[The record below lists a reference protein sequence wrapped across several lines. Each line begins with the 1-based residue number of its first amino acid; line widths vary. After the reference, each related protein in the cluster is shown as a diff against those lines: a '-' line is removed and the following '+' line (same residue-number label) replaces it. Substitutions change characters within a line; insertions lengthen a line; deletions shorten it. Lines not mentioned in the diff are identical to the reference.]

1 MEQNLKLKIMLK
13 TTDKI
18 AVWMESNLDDD
29 YGKMGISALRYLNNE
44 IVCVVDSVF
53 AGKKLSEVSI
63 IKKNIPIIESIDK
76 AKSIGANV
84 LLLGVLTSGG
94 IRPKSWDPVI
104 KEAIEKGMSIIN
116 GLHDQIHPEFSKYL
130 IDNNQW
136 IWDTRVPKVIP
147 KIGSAKAADLINKR
161 VLMIGTDMA
170 AGKMTVGL
178 ELYSYLREKKIN
190 AGFVATG
197 QVGITVTGNGIPLD
211 AYKIDHACGAVETAV
226 IEQKDKDVII
236 VEGQGSILHPGST
249 ATLPLM
255 RGTCPT
261 HMILCHIA
269 GNNSLRS
276 LENIK
281 IPDLKKFIDLNENLA
296 SVLGTYP
303 KAKVVGVALNT
314 TLMSD
319 EDAKNYIE
327 IVEKET
333 GVPSTDVIRFG
344 GDRIFSQ
351 LLYLF
356 AMMISSSCCDL
367 VIWLDVY
374 FIT

>member
-1 MEQNLKLKIMLK
+1 MLQK
-13 TTDKI
+13 TDKV

-63 IKKNIPIIESIDK
+63 IQKDIPIIESIDK
-76 AKSIGANV
+76 ARSMGANV

-94 IRPKSWDPVI
+94 IRPKSWNPVI

-116 GLHDQIHPEFSKYL
+116 GLHDEIHPEFSKYL
-130 IDNNQW
+130 VDDQW
-136 IWDTRVPKVIP
+136 IWDTRVPKFIP
-147 KIGSAKAADLINKR
+147 KIGSAKAADLNNKR

-178 ELYSYLREKKIN
+178 ELYSYLRDKKIN
-190 AGFVATG
+190 TGFVATG
-197 QVGITVTGNGIPLD
+197 QVGITVTGKGIPLD
-211 AYKIDHACGAVETAV
+211 AYKLDHACGAVETAV
-226 IEQKDKDVII
+226 VEQKDKDIII

-269 GNNSLRS
+269 RNTSIRS
-276 LENIK
+276 LEKIK
-281 IPDLKKFIDLNENLA
+281 IPDLKKFIELNENLA
-296 SVLGTYP
+296 SVIGTYP

-314 TLMSD
+314 NLMSQ
-319 EDAKNYIE
+319 EDAESYIE
-327 IVEKET
+327 IVKKET
-333 GVPSTDVIRFG
+333 GIPVTDVIRFG

-351 LLYLF
+351 LL
-356 AMMISSSCCDL
+356 
-367 VIWLDVY
+367 
-374 FIT
+374 